1 MSGTE
6 SHRDTSGDRTQ
17 AYWKANLRE
26 LAWLLAIWFTCSF
39 GFGIVLAEPLNAF
52 SFLGVP
58 LGFWFAQQGAIY
70 IFIVLIFVYAWR
82 MHRVDERFGL
92 EDDNEPDSYDLD
104 DAGGET
110 QA

>member
-1 MSGTE
+1 M
-6 SHRDTSGDRTQ
+6 
-17 AYWKANLRE
+17 
-26 LAWLLAIWFTCSF
+26 
-39 GFGIVLAEPLNAF
+39 
-52 SFLGVP
+52 
-58 LGFWFAQQGAIY
+58 
-70 IFIVLIFVYAWR
+70 LIFVYAWR